1 MKWTK
6 KTAFINRFEELNFLN
21 RWASQ
26 QPENV
31 LFLFGPKSSG
41 KTTLINHFMGT
52 FLNVGEWD
60 VKHFKLREILITNYT
75 DFLQTFFE
83 MDYSKGKEELR
94 EKREYNLKVF
104 KLAVET
110 LKGLRNKELD
120 PFVVM
125 KRELLKLTEREIK
138 PLIVIDELQALEG
151 VYMDGQRE
159 LIQELFNFFVAITK
173 ESHLCHVLICSS
185 DGYFIERIYSDSKLT
200 KACRMHEVDYL
211 RKDDVVHWLNHL
223 KEESGIDNLILTPT
237 QIEMIW
243 HYFGGSV
250 WEISNFLSTLMIG
263 ADHNGVEDSFLE
275 DEANKEVLAWKNRF
289 QDYLGKSVIIG
300 SHERYQI

>member
-6 KTAFINRFEELNFLN
+6 KAAFINRIEEQNFLK
-21 RWASQ
+21 RWVSQ
-26 QPENV
+26 QPENI

-41 KTTLINHFMGT
+41 KTTLINHFLGT

-60 VKHFKLREILITNYT
+60 VKHFNLREILITNYT

-83 MDYSKGKEELR
+83 TDYSKMKEEVR

-104 KLAVET
+104 KLTVET
-110 LKGLRNKELD
+110 LKGLKNKELD

-125 KRELLKLTEREIK
+125 KRELSKLSEREIK
-138 PLIVIDELQALEG
+138 PLIIIDELQALEG

-200 KACRMHEVDYL
+200 KACRMYEVDYL
-211 RKDDVVHWLNHL
+211 RKDDVFYWLNHL
-223 KEESGIDNLILTPT
+223 KEESGIDNLILTPS
-237 QIEMIW
+237 QVEMIW

-250 WEISNFLSTLMIG
+250 WEISNSCPRL
-263 ADHNGVEDSFLE
+263 
-275 DEANKEVLAWKNRF
+275 
-289 QDYLGKSVIIG
+289 
-300 SHERYQI
+300 